1 MVTGIIGFVCWIHIR
16 RRQYSIQTASDIRLN
31 YKQAELET
39 IFYFLKKWSATTGFI
54 AQEVEKIIPSAVQ
67 KVNETEGKHSIED
80 LRLLNLDPII
90 VELVGAVQALQK
102 QLMEEKSKREAL
114 EKIVVAKN
122 GNQ

>member
-1 MVTGIIGFVCWIHIR
+1 M
-16 RRQYSIQTASDIRLN
+16 
-31 YKQAELET
+31 
-39 IFYFLKKWSATTGFI
+39 
-54 AQEVEKIIPSAVQ
+54 VEKIIPSAVQ